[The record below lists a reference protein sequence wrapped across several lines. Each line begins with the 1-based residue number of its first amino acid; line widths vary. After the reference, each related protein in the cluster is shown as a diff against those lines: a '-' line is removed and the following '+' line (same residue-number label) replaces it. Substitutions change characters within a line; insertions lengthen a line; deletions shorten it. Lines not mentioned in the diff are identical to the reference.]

1 MGAALVATVLTWSC
15 GTTRQQVV
23 EPPAAVAATS
33 GAPTATATTAAVAT
47 TTTTIPATPVTTV
60 PETTTTAA
68 PATTTTSPAPAP
80 APAEVLLAAWLLNGD
95 GEPAAVIS
103 DSEAIPVNV
112 QSVDLVEVNGV
123 AYMHVT
129 ASGIP
134 DYGHTLSAAEAA
146 FLAGRPRARTD
157 FVGGAP
163 VVGAGDVIDFGQ
175 DLGYRS
181 TDCTDTPGSGYG
193 FWPPGP
199 ACPTR
204 QDWDVWFPVTPV
216 EAEVGATTGLW
227 AMGLWVN
234 GVAVFNWGDGQS
246 WQQERVWWNL
256 APAAEVYD
264 LDICP
269 GHSAMGNYHHHSH
282 PTCLAEQ
289 LGDDGSAHSPV
300 YGFAADGVPIAGPW
314 VDDDSPARSSWRIR
328 DYAEPDSPTGCGTPG
343 VRDCLLVDQL
353 DASLGTTPT
362 DRAGPTTSTAVTS
375 QSGNPFVAEA
385 GWFMQDWWY
394 DPSLDDG
401 GARALDE
408 HNGHLGPLPGLDE
421 PRYHY
426 HVTRERRDDG
436 TMADVF
442 PYYVGPTYWG
452 ELHDN
457 ALTGGVDRRPGRGGR
472 DRPPPGADDDM
483 PAPNGN
489 IEAAAEQLGVS
500 VQALQDALGPPPPEL
515 GLAAEILGV
524 TVDHLRSLLPPTPP
538 RP

>member
-1 MGAALVATVLTWSC
+1 V
-15 GTTRQQVV
+15 
-23 EPPAAVAATS
+23 
-33 GAPTATATTAAVAT
+33 T
-47 TTTTIPATPVTTV
+47 TTSTT
-60 PETTTTAA
+60 A

-80 APAEVLLAAWLLNGD
+80 GEALLAAWLLNVD

-112 QSVDLVEVNGV
+112 QTVDLVEVDGV
-123 AYMHVT
+123 AYMQVT

-134 DYGHTLSAAEAA
+134 DYWHTLDATGAAS
-146 FLAGRPRARTD
+146 LAGRPRAGTD
-157 FVGGAP
+157 FVGGATLV
-163 VVGAGDVIDFGQ
+163 VVGDLVDFGENI
-175 DLGYRS
+175 GYRS
-181 TDCTDTPGSGYG
+181 TGCTDTPGSGYG

-204 QDWDVWFPVTPV
+204 QDREVWFPVTPV
-216 EAEVGATTGLW
+216 EAEVGAATGLG

-256 APAAEVYD
+256 APAAEAYD

-282 PTCLAEQ
+282 PTCLAER
-289 LGDDGSAHSPV
+289 LGDDGSGHSPI

-314 VDDDSPARSSWRIR
+314 VDDDKPARSSWRIR
-328 DYAEPDSPTGCGTPG
+328 DYADPDSPTGCGTLG

-401 GARALDE
+401 GTRVLDE

-442 PYYVGPTYWG
+442 PYYVGPAYWG

-457 ALTGGVDRRPGRGGR
+457 ALTGGVDRSPGGGGR

-489 IEAAAEQLGVS
+489 IEAAAEQLGVTAD
-500 VQALQDALGPPPPEL
+500 ALRDALGPPPPDL